1 MSEIGGTV
9 VERGGGVDVGDCD
22 WMCVVM
28 DGLVCHDDVNIDDGI
43 VVD

>member
-9 VERGGGVDVGDCD
+9 VEIGDGVGDCD
-22 WMCVVM
+22 WMCVVV
-28 DGLVCHDDVNIDDGI
+28 DGLVCRDDVNIDDGI